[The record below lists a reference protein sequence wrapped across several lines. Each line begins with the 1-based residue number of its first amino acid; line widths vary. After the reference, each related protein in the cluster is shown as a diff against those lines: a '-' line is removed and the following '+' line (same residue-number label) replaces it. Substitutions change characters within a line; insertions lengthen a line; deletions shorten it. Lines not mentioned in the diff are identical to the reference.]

1 MAEAKHFAMSL
12 AKEKE
17 MTFING
23 YDHPQIIAG
32 QGTTGVEIIDQI
44 EDIDAIIVPIGG
56 GSFVTQKMTKFSDL
70 KKNVHFR
77 WTHSRSSCCGQIVTQ
92 RHKNYR
98 KCDAMSA

>member
-1 MAEAKHFAMSL
+1 MSL

-32 QGTTGVEIIDQI
+32 QGTTGIEIIDQI

-56 GSFVTQKMTKFSDL
+56 GSFVTQTIANFRIW
-70 KKNVHFR
+70 KKKRLFQVD
-77 WTHSRSSCCGQIVTQ
+77 S
-92 RHKNYR
+92 
-98 KCDAMSA
+98 